1 VYGCGEYQTGVG
13 SPTTVPFTLGV
24 SAPWVESAIAFGPA
38 PNVYYSYIWYATAG
52 SSGADTITASFS
64 SVVAGSVS
72 IYDFKGYTTAGLI
85 TSFGSSV
92 AGSTTASVAP
102 LTPAANSIVIANV
115 ETPSA
120 STSYA
125 AGVGYNLVNKFRC
138 NPSYGC
144 GEFHA
149 GLGTTTTAPM
159 TLSSSTPWVESVIS
173 FASGT
178 TYQSGVSV
186 GGYAAVGVPNEVSL
200 VFQITFTNQDP
211 QGRSVTLWP
220 QSALAVT
227 AVKCSGEED
236 EGECEEEEGW
246 SIITPYYIVDS
257 INGGVNGIVKYN
269 STQNFVTLA
278 PGAKVTLYFGARTP
292 LGSDVNSLE
301 EEFQSLFM
309 AFFSLTGQYSDG
321 TLYGQTIPYPVGI
334 VTSAVASTSITTG
347 GTGASVT
354 VTGDDFNDNAR
365 AFIGWIDSTG
375 KITVL
380 TKFTMNGDDIPAGT
394 TFQVPS
400 GSAGF
405 YTIIVSDYSNSVFRT
420 FQHT

>member
-1 VYGCGEYQTGVG
+1 M
-13 SPTTVPFTLGV
+13 
-24 SAPWVESAIAFGPA
+24 
-38 PNVYYSYIWYATAG
+38 
-52 SSGADTITASFS
+52 
-64 SVVAGSVS
+64 
-72 IYDFKGYTTAGLI
+72 
-85 TSFGSSV
+85 
-92 AGSTTASVAP
+92 
-102 LTPAANSIVIANV
+102 PAANSIVIANV

-125 AGVGYNLVNKFRC
+125 AGVGYNLTNNLSC

-159 TLSSSTPWVESVIS
+159 TVSSSTPWVESVIS

-227 AVKCSGEED
+227 AVKCSGED
-236 EGECEEEEGW
+236 DGGECEEEEGS

-292 LGSDVNSLE
+292 LGSDVNTFE
-301 EEFQSLFM
+301 EEFKSLFM
-309 AFFSLTGQYSDG
+309 AFFSLTGQFSDG

-334 VTSAVASTSITTG
+334 VTAAVASTSITTG
-347 GTGASVT
+347 GARGPPPVA
-354 VTGDDFNDNAR
+354 GDGVKLHPR
-365 AFIGWIDSTG
+365 GVIRRG
-375 KITVL
+375 
-380 TKFTMNGDDIPAGT
+380 
-394 TFQVPS
+394 
-400 GSAGF
+400 GSAGEKNNPPE
-405 YTIIVSDYSNSVFRT
+405 VQQDSRGKNPAG
-420 FQHT
+420 

>member
-1 VYGCGEYQTGVG
+1 SGYTSVITGAGGCDPTNAAQGCSEYETGV
-13 SPTTVPFTLGV
+13 STSTTAPFTLGT
-24 SAPWVESAIAFGPA
+24 SAPWVESAIAIGP
-38 PNVYYSYIWYATAG
+38 NTYYSYIWYATAG
-52 SSGADTITASFS
+52 SSGADAITASFGSTVVGSVSVYEISGATTAGLLTSTGNSPGGSTTPSLASFTPIASPFVIGEAEKTFPS
-64 SVVAGSVS
+64 SPSTVAGSVS
-72 IYDFKGYTTAGLI
+72 IYDFAGYTTAGLL

-144 GEFHA
+144 GEFHV

-159 TLSSSTPWVESVIS
+159 TLSSSTPWVESAIS

-186 GGYAAVGVPNEVSL
+186 GGYAAVGVPNDVSL

-236 EGECEEEEGW
+236 GGECGEEEGS

-292 LGSDVNSLE
+292 LGSDVNTFE
-301 EEFQSLFM
+301 EEF
-309 AFFSLTGQYSDG
+309 
-321 TLYGQTIPYPVGI
+321 
-334 VTSAVASTSITTG
+334 
-347 GTGASVT
+347 
-354 VTGDDFNDNAR
+354 
-365 AFIGWIDSTG
+365 
-375 KITVL
+375 
-380 TKFTMNGDDIPAGT
+380 
-394 TFQVPS
+394 
-400 GSAGF
+400 
-405 YTIIVSDYSNSVFRT
+405 
-420 FQHT
+420 